1 MKSKG
6 NAERFRPEMTVA
18 GLSPTHAVP
27 AMNERGK
34 VVEVDIAGEFPLTVR
49 IDRQEVVT
57 LMTLGTHPEA
67 LALGY
72 LRNQRIV
79 DEIEQVRSVAVDW
92 DAETVDIETFQG
104 RAGGLLQ
111 AQASRR
117 IVTSGCGQGTMFSCT
132 IDVLY
137 EINVRPVAL
146 RQSTIYALLKAVAN
160 HNVTYRKAGA
170 VHACALC
177 NGDRVE
183 IFIEDVGRHNA
194 ADTVAGKMW
203 LAGLSGG
210 GRILYTTGRLTSEIV
225 MKTAQLEIPVLLS
238 RSGITHMGLELAQ
251 DLGITMI
258 ARAKGRKFLVYS
270 GRKNIILDVPP
281 A

>member
-1 MKSKG
+1 
-6 NAERFRPEMTVA
+6 
-18 GLSPTHAVP
+18 
-27 AMNERGK
+27 
-34 VVEVDIAGEFPLTVR
+34 
-49 IDRQEVVT
+49 
-57 LMTLGTHPEA
+57 
-67 LALGY
+67 
-72 LRNQRIV
+72 
-79 DEIEQVRSVAVDW
+79 
-92 DAETVDIETFQG
+92 
-104 RAGGLLQ
+104 
-111 AQASRR
+111 
-117 IVTSGCGQGTMFSCT
+117 MFSCT
-132 IDVLY
+132 IDGLY
-137 EINVRPVAL
+137 EIDVHPVAL

-177 NGDRVE
+177 SGNQVE

-203 LAGLSGG
+203 LSGLSGG
-210 GRILYTTGRLTSEIV
+210 GRILYTTGRLTSEII

-238 RSGITHMGLELAQ
+238 RSGVTHMGLELAQ

-270 GRKNIILDVPP
+270 GRENIILDVPP